1 MKKAFLLSLLCI
13 ETVFVANAQI
23 KPGGVSGSVLWLR
36 ADKGVTI
43 NADNKLT
50 SPYWEDLSD
59 QKQEI
64 ELFQREEGD
73 SESLTLKNS
82 TVNFNPTV
90 HFNGKIALKGLENKK
105 YQSVFAVYSANL
117 TTENKEESTV
127 LSIQEKGITDYG
139 NKEDIVFFQTYKM
152 GSNPTPT
159 WLVSDG
165 INNYWGTR
173 STAIT
178 SKATGFHSCF
188 AAFGNPKGDMV
199 TFDGGLFS
207 VLTRFVSS
215 PSKEG
220 IFYAGVS
227 VAGTTKIG
235 KWLEGD
241 IAEIIA
247 FDRLITDEERY
258 KIESYLAA
266 KYGITLIKS
275 SSSNPTK
282 VPTTPNYKFTYS
294 SSAGQIWWAGE
305 TSDYSSYNNYITGIV
320 RDDASGLSQIKSTG
334 RIGYGLTEDEGI
346 LTISNGSSFSSPA
359 KFQEDG
365 QFAFVGAT
373 SDALNTTEQIQAFN
387 EDEKEIACTVLK
399 RNWKINLSGIN
410 TISLQ
415 FKVSPTIA
423 TLLAENPK
431 VGLIKKTETNTIF
444 IPVQYDDE
452 AMTITAEGIEFTSG
466 DIFTIV
472 VDYID
477 KPQINHKSQKVC
489 LESTISLSATPAGGS
504 WSGKGVTGS
513 TFNASLAG
521 LGEHT
526 ITYTLNN
533 MSENIIFTVENEI
546 EPSVSLT
553 SNIPE
558 SDEWDAIIIEAQ
570 SVTGGEDPLFQ
581 FALDDPD
588 FEYPLDVFSSNNI
601 LRLAGYQ
608 LEEGNHTIYVR
619 MKTSLP
625 CATKEIATNQIN
637 INKTPTGIIVSQ
649 KATISC
655 FPNPFDKEINLTG
668 LDNDKDYIINIFT
681 TNGKLIF
688 SNNCSAGQNKI
699 DVAHLN
705 TGIYLLQI
713 SEKESRKKV
722 AVIQLVKHQ

>member
-13 ETVFVANAQI
+13 ETVFAANAQI

-43 NADNKLT
+43 DADNKLT

-64 ELFQREEGD
+64 ELFQKDEGG
-73 SESLTLKNS
+73 SETLTLKNS

-90 HFNGKIALKGLENKK
+90 YFNGKIALKGLENKK

-139 NKEDIVFFQTYKM
+139 NKEDLVFFQTYKM

-431 VGLIKKTETNTIF
+431 VGLIKKTGN
-444 IPVQYDDE
+444 QYN
-452 AMTITAEGIEFTSG
+452 I
-466 DIFTIV
+466 
-472 VDYID
+472 
-477 KPQINHKSQKVC
+477 H
-489 LESTISLSATPAGGS
+489 
-504 WSGKGVTGS
+504 TG
-513 TFNASLAG
+513 
-521 LGEHT
+521 
-526 ITYTLNN
+526 
-533 MSENIIFTVENEI
+533 TV
-546 EPSVSLT
+546 
-553 SNIPE
+553 
-558 SDEWDAIIIEAQ
+558 
-570 SVTGGEDPLFQ
+570 
-581 FALDDPD
+581 
-588 FEYPLDVFSSNNI
+588 
-601 LRLAGYQ
+601 
-608 LEEGNHTIYVR
+608 
-619 MKTSLP
+619 
-625 CATKEIATNQIN
+625 
-637 INKTPTGIIVSQ
+637 
-649 KATISC
+649 
-655 FPNPFDKEINLTG
+655 
-668 LDNDKDYIINIFT
+668 
-681 TNGKLIF
+681 
-688 SNNCSAGQNKI
+688 
-699 DVAHLN
+699 
-705 TGIYLLQI
+705 
-713 SEKESRKKV
+713 
-722 AVIQLVKHQ
+722 

>member
-13 ETVFVANAQI
+13 ETVFAANAQI

-43 NADNKLT
+43 DADNKLT

-64 ELFQREEGD
+64 ELFQKDEGG
-73 SESLTLKNS
+73 SETLTLKNS

-90 HFNGKIALKGLENKK
+90 YFNGKIALKGLENKK

-117 TTENKEESTV
+117 TTENKEESTL

-139 NKEDIVFFQTYKM
+139 NKEDLVFFQTYKM

-173 STAIT
+173 SAIVS
-178 SKATGFHSCF
+178 SKVSGFHSCF

-207 VLTRFVSS
+207 VLTRFVST

-305 TSDYSSYNNYITGIV
+305 TSDYSSYNNYKV
-320 RDDASGLSQIKSTG
+320 FPVST
-334 RIGYGLTEDEGI
+334 
-346 LTISNGSSFSSPA
+346 N
-359 KFQEDG
+359 
-365 QFAFVGAT
+365 
-373 SDALNTTEQIQAFN
+373 
-387 EDEKEIACTVLK
+387 
-399 RNWKINLSGIN
+399 
-410 TISLQ
+410 
-415 FKVSPTIA
+415 
-423 TLLAENPK
+423 
-431 VGLIKKTETNTIF
+431 
-444 IPVQYDDE
+444 
-452 AMTITAEGIEFTSG
+452 
-466 DIFTIV
+466 
-472 VDYID
+472 
-477 KPQINHKSQKVC
+477 
-489 LESTISLSATPAGGS
+489 
-504 WSGKGVTGS
+504 
-513 TFNASLAG
+513 
-521 LGEHT
+521 
-526 ITYTLNN
+526 
-533 MSENIIFTVENEI
+533 
-546 EPSVSLT
+546 
-553 SNIPE
+553 
-558 SDEWDAIIIEAQ
+558 
-570 SVTGGEDPLFQ
+570 
-581 FALDDPD
+581 
-588 FEYPLDVFSSNNI
+588 
-601 LRLAGYQ
+601 
-608 LEEGNHTIYVR
+608 
-619 MKTSLP
+619 
-625 CATKEIATNQIN
+625 
-637 INKTPTGIIVSQ
+637 
-649 KATISC
+649 
-655 FPNPFDKEINLTG
+655 
-668 LDNDKDYIINIFT
+668 
-681 TNGKLIF
+681 
-688 SNNCSAGQNKI
+688 
-699 DVAHLN
+699 
-705 TGIYLLQI
+705 
-713 SEKESRKKV
+713 
-722 AVIQLVKHQ
+722 

>member
-1 MKKAFLLSLLCI
+1 MKKTVLLSLLFI
-13 ETVFVANAQI
+13 EAIFIANAQI

-36 ADKGVTI
+36 ADKGVTVD
-43 NADNKLT
+43 ADNKLVN
-50 SPYWEDLSD
+50 PYWEDFSD
-59 QKQEI
+59 QKQAV
-64 ELFQREEGD
+64 ELVQKEDGI
-73 SESLTLKNS
+73 SESLVLKS
-82 TVNFNPTV
+82 GTVNFNPTV
-90 HFNGKIALKGLENKK
+90 YFNGKIALKGLENKN

-117 TTENKEESTV
+117 TAENNEESTV

-139 NKEDIVFFQTYKM
+139 DKEDLVFFQTYKI
-152 GSNPTPT
+152 GTNPTPT

-165 INNYWGTR
+165 VNNYWGTR
-173 STAIT
+173 SATVS

-188 AAFGNPKGDMV
+188 AAFGNEKGDMV

-207 VLTRFVSS
+207 VLTRFVST

-227 VAGTTKIG
+227 VTGTTKIS

-275 SSSNPTK
+275 TSTNPVK
-282 VPTTPNYKFTYS
+282 VPTTPNYKFTYLS
-294 SSAGQIWWAGE
+294 STGQTWWAGE
-305 TSDYSSYNNYITGIV
+305 TSAYSSYSNYITGIV
-320 RDDASGLSQIKSTG
+320 RDDASGLSQAKSTG
-334 RIGYGLTEDEGI
+334 RIGYTLTEDEGI
-346 LTISNGSSFSSPA
+346 LTIANGNSFASPE

-387 EDEKEIACTVLK
+387 EEEKEIACTVLK

-415 FKVSPTIA
+415 FKVTPTIA
-423 TLLAENPK
+423 TLLAETPK
-431 VGLIKKTETNTIF
+431 VGLIKKSNGNNTF
-444 IPVQYDDE
+444 IPVQYDEE
-452 AMTITAEGIEFTSG
+452 AMTITAEGVEFASG
-466 DIFTIV
+466 DVFTIV

-489 LESTISLSATPAGGS
+489 LSSTISLSATPEGGS
-504 WSGKGVTGS
+504 WSGDGVTGS
-513 TFNASLAG
+513 TFEAAVAG

-533 MSENIIFTVENEI
+533 MSASVTFTVEESI
-546 EPSVSLT
+546 EPSVSLS

-570 SVTGGEDPLFQ
+570 TITGGEDPLFQ

-588 FEYPLDVFSSNNI
+588 FEYPLDVYSSNNM

-625 CATKEIATNQIN
+625 CATKELATGQIS
-637 INKTPTGIIVSQ
+637 ISKTPTGVIVSQ
-649 KATISC
+649 KAAITC
-655 FPNPFDKEINLTG
+655 FPNPFDKEINLNG
-668 LDNDKDYIINIFT
+668 LDSNKDYIINIFMS
-681 TNGKLIF
+681 NGKLAF
-688 SNNCSAGQNKI
+688 STNCSAGQNKI
-699 DVAHLN
+699 DASHLN

-713 SEKESRKKV
+713 TEKESHEKV
-722 AVIQLVKHQ
+722 AVIQLIKHR

>member
-13 ETVFVANAQI
+13 ETVFAANAQI

-43 NADNKLT
+43 DADNKLT

-64 ELFQREEGD
+64 ELFQKDEGG
-73 SESLTLKNS
+73 SETLTLKNS

-90 HFNGKIALKGLENKK
+90 YFNGKIALKGLENKK

-139 NKEDIVFFQTYKM
+139 NKEDLVFFQTYKM

-266 KYGITLIKS
+266 KYGI
-275 SSSNPTK
+275 N
-282 VPTTPNYKFTYS
+282 
-294 SSAGQIWWAGE
+294 
-305 TSDYSSYNNYITGIV
+305 
-320 RDDASGLSQIKSTG
+320 
-334 RIGYGLTEDEGI
+334 
-346 LTISNGSSFSSPA
+346 
-359 KFQEDG
+359 
-365 QFAFVGAT
+365 
-373 SDALNTTEQIQAFN
+373 
-387 EDEKEIACTVLK
+387 
-399 RNWKINLSGIN
+399 
-410 TISLQ
+410 
-415 FKVSPTIA
+415 
-423 TLLAENPK
+423 LLAELK
-431 VGLIKKTETNTIF
+431 
-444 IPVQYDDE
+444 
-452 AMTITAEGIEFTSG
+452 
-466 DIFTIV
+466 
-472 VDYID
+472 
-477 KPQINHKSQKVC
+477 
-489 LESTISLSATPAGGS
+489 
-504 WSGKGVTGS
+504 
-513 TFNASLAG
+513 
-521 LGEHT
+521 
-526 ITYTLNN
+526 
-533 MSENIIFTVENEI
+533 
-546 EPSVSLT
+546 
-553 SNIPE
+553 
-558 SDEWDAIIIEAQ
+558 
-570 SVTGGEDPLFQ
+570 
-581 FALDDPD
+581 
-588 FEYPLDVFSSNNI
+588 
-601 LRLAGYQ
+601 
-608 LEEGNHTIYVR
+608 
-619 MKTSLP
+619 
-625 CATKEIATNQIN
+625 
-637 INKTPTGIIVSQ
+637 
-649 KATISC
+649 
-655 FPNPFDKEINLTG
+655 
-668 LDNDKDYIINIFT
+668 
-681 TNGKLIF
+681 
-688 SNNCSAGQNKI
+688 
-699 DVAHLN
+699 
-705 TGIYLLQI
+705 
-713 SEKESRKKV
+713 
-722 AVIQLVKHQ
+722 